1 MAPFIKISEITKQFG
16 DFTAVDSLSLEIEK
30 GALFCLLGG
39 SGCGK
44 TTLLRMLAGLETPTS
59 GTIEIDGIDMAAVHP
74 ADRPVNYMFQNYA
87 LFPHMSVAKNI
98 GYGLARAGISGADY
112 QARIDE
118 MLKLV
123 RLEGMGARNPD
134 QLSGGQRQRVA
145 LARALARRP
154 KVLLLDEPL
163 AALDKK
169 LREDTQFELVNIQ
182 ESLGTTFVV
191 VTHDQEEAMS
201 IGSQIGVMDEGRLVQ
216 VGTPQMLYDRPST
229 RFMADFLG
237 QVSFLPAIIDKATK
251 SKVIAHY
258 KSGHHESGHH
268 ESGQEIITLEAAIE
282 GVEAMPLATGD
293 AVTIALRPEKI
304 NLTRGTAK
312 GANQIGVT
320 IEELGYLGSVTHVR
334 ARMADGVMLKILLSN
349 RRRDEADFTWDE
361 AAVASFDAKDA
372 IILSQ

>member
-16 DFTAVDSLSLEIEK
+16 DFVAVDRLSLDIEK

-44 TTLLRMLAGLETPTS
+44 TTLLRMLAGLEMPTS
-59 GTIEIDGIDMAAVHP
+59 GTIEIDGTNMAGVHP

-98 GYGLARAGISGADY
+98 GYGLARAGISGQ
-112 QARIDE
+112 QAESRITE

-123 RLEGMGARNPD
+123 RLDGMGNRAPD
-134 QLSGGQRQRVA
+134 QLSGGQKQRVA

-182 ESLGTTFVV
+182 EDLGTTFVV

-201 IGSQIGVMDEGRLVQ
+201 IGSQIGVMDKGQLVQ
-216 VGTPQMLYDRPST
+216 TGTPQDLYDRPTSK
-229 RFMADFLG
+229 FLADFLG
-237 QVSFLPAIIDKATK
+237 QVSFLPATVTK
-251 SKVIAHY
+251 TAAGVLSARSICA
-258 KSGHHESGHH
+258 
-268 ESGQEIITLEAAIE
+268 ITAAYD
-282 GVEAMPLATGD
+282 GTLAKDT

-304 NLTRGTAK
+304 NLHRGEAT
-312 GANQIGVT
+312 GPNQLSVI
-320 IEELGYLGSVTHVR
+320 IEEMGYLGSVTHVR
-334 ARMADGVMLKILLSN
+334 ARAEDGTMLKILLSN
-349 RRRDEADFTWDE
+349 RRRDEAEFTWDE
-361 AAVASFDAKDA
+361 EVVASFDAKDA
-372 IILSQ
+372 IVLEQ

>member
-1 MAPFIKISEITKQFG
+1 MAPFVAISEITKKFG
-16 DFTAVDSLSLEIEK
+16 DFTAVDKVSLEIDK

-44 TTLLRMLAGLETPTS
+44 TTLLRMLAGLETPS
-59 GTIEIDGIDMAAVHP
+59 AGTIEIDGMNMAGVHP

-98 GYGLARAGISGADY
+98 GYGLARAGITGDEADK
-112 QARIDE
+112 RITD

-123 RLEGMGARNPD
+123 RLEGFESRRPD
-134 QLSGGQRQRVA
+134 QLSGGQKQRVA

-154 KVLLLDEPL
+154 KLLLLDEPL

-182 ESLGTTFVV
+182 EELGTTFVV

-201 IGSQIGVMDEGRLVQ
+201 IGSQIGVMDKGKLVQ
-216 VGTPQMLYDRPST
+216 IGTPQALYSRPQSV
-229 RFMADFLG
+229 FMADFLG
-237 QVSFLPAIIDKATK
+237 SVSFLPATITSSDDTATHAAALCD
-251 SKVIAHY
+251 VIAGPHAGFAAGD
-258 KSGHHESGHH
+258 KV
-268 ESGQEIITLEAAIE
+268 TL
-282 GVEAMPLATGD
+282 
-293 AVTIALRPEKI
+293 ALRPEKI
-304 NLTRGTAK
+304 NLTRGQVT
-312 GANQIGVT
+312 GPNQLEVT

-334 ARMADGVMLKILLSN
+334 ARTSDGVILKILLSN

-361 AAVASFDAKDA
+361 RALASFDAQDV
-372 IILSQ
+372 IILRD

>member
-16 DFTAVDSLSLEIEK
+16 DFIAVDRLSLDIEK

-44 TTLLRMLAGLETPTS
+44 TTLLRMLAGLEMPTS
-59 GTIEIDGIDMAAVHP
+59 GTIEIDGINMAGVHP

-98 GYGLARAGISGADY
+98 GYGLARAGISGQQAE
-112 QARIDE
+112 ARITE

-123 RLEGMGARNPD
+123 RLDGMGNRAPD
-134 QLSGGQRQRVA
+134 QLSGGQKQRVA

-182 ESLGTTFVV
+182 EDLGTTFVV

-201 IGSQIGVMDEGRLVQ
+201 IGSQIGVMDKGQLVQ
-216 VGTPQMLYDRPST
+216 TGTPQDLYDRPTSK
-229 RFMADFLG
+229 FLADFLG
-237 QVSFLPAIIDKATK
+237 QVSFLPATVTK
-251 SKVIAHY
+251 TAAGVLSARSICA
-258 KSGHHESGHH
+258 
-268 ESGQEIITLEAAIE
+268 ITAAYD
-282 GVEAMPLATGD
+282 GTLAKDT

-304 NLTRGTAK
+304 NLHRGKAT
-312 GANQIGVT
+312 GPNQLSVI
-320 IEELGYLGSVTHVR
+320 IEEMGYLGSVTHVR
-334 ARMADGVMLKILLSN
+334 ARAKDGTMLKILLSN
-349 RRRDEADFTWDE
+349 RRRDEAEFTWDE
-361 AAVASFDAKDA
+361 EVVASFDAKDA
-372 IILSQ
+372 IVLEQ

>member
-1 MAPFIKISEITKQFG
+1 MAPFIKISEITKEFG
-16 DFTAVDSLSLEIEK
+16 DFIAVDRLSLDIEK

-59 GTIEIDGIDMAAVHP
+59 GTIEIDGINMAGVHP

-98 GYGLARAGISGADY
+98 GYGLARAGISGAEAE
-112 QARIDE
+112 ARITE

-123 RLEGMGARNPD
+123 RLEGMGNRAPD
-134 QLSGGQRQRVA
+134 QLSGGQKQRVA

-182 ESLGTTFVV
+182 EDLGTTFVV

-201 IGSQIGVMDEGRLVQ
+201 IGSQIGVMDNGQLVQ
-216 VGTPQMLYDRPST
+216 TGTPQELYDRPTSK
-229 RFMADFLG
+229 FLADFLG
-237 QVSFLPAIIDKATK
+237 QVSFLPATITK
-251 SKVIAHY
+251 SDNGVVSARSICDITAV
-258 KSGHHESGHH
+258 HEGNLSANS
-268 ESGQEIITLEAAIE
+268 E
-282 GVEAMPLATGD
+282 
-293 AVTIALRPEKI
+293 VTIALRPEKI
-304 NLTRGTAK
+304 NLHRGVPQ
-312 GANQIGVT
+312 GPNQISVT
-320 IEELGYLGSVTHVR
+320 IEEMGYLGSVTHVR
-334 ARMADGVMLKILLSN
+334 ARAKDGTMLKILLSN
-349 RRRDEADFTWDE
+349 RRRDEAEFTWDE
-361 AAVASFDAKDA
+361 EAVASFDAKDA
-372 IILSQ
+372 IVLRA

>member
-16 DFTAVDSLSLEIEK
+16 DFTAVDTLSLEIEK

-44 TTLLRMLAGLETPTS
+44 TTLLRMMAGLEKPTS
-59 GTIEIDGIDMAAVHP
+59 GRIEIDGIDMADVHP

-87 LFPHMSVAKNI
+87 LFPHMNVAKNI
-98 GYGLARAGISGADY
+98 GYGLARAGISGAAYHDRV
-112 QARIDE
+112 QE

-123 RLEGMGARNPD
+123 HLEGFEDRRPH

-145 LARALARRP
+145 LARALARAP
-154 KVLLLDEPL
+154 KLLLLDEPL

-182 ESLGTTFVV
+182 EELGTTFVV

-201 IGSQIGVMDEGRLVQ
+201 IGSHIGVMDAGKLVQ
-216 VGTPQMLYDRPST
+216 VGTPQALYDRPRST
-229 RFMADFLG
+229 FMADFLG
-237 QVSFLPAIIDKATK
+237 QVSFLPARVQKVDKALI
-251 SKVIAHY
+251 SA
-258 KSGHHESGHH
+258 SGACD
-268 ESGQEIITLEAAIE
+268 ITADISPD
-282 GVEAMPLATGD
+282 GTGAD
-293 AVTIALRPEKI
+293 FTVGEDVTIALRPEKI
-304 NLTRGTAK
+304 NLGRGVAK
-312 GANQIGVT
+312 GPNQLEVK

-334 ARMADGVMLKILLSN
+334 ARTVDGTMLKILLSN

-361 AAVASFDAKDA
+361 MAVASFDAKDA
-372 IILSQ
+372 IVLRS

>member
-1 MAPFIKISEITKQFG
+1 MAPFIKISEITKSFG
-16 DFTAVDSLSLEIEK
+16 DFIAVDALSLDIEK

-44 TTLLRMLAGLETPTS
+44 TTLLRMMAGLEMPTS
-59 GTIEIDGIDMAAVHP
+59 GRIEIDGMDMAGVHP

-98 GYGLARAGISGADY
+98 GYGLARAGLSGAEY
-112 QARIDE
+112 EGRVAE

-123 RLEGMGARNPD
+123 RLEGMGARKPH

-154 KVLLLDEPL
+154 KLLLLDEPL

-182 ESLGTTFVV
+182 EDLGTTFVV

-201 IGSQIGVMDEGRLVQ
+201 IGSQIGVMDAGKLVQ
-216 VGTPQMLYDRPST
+216 VGTPQELYDTPRT
-229 RFMADFLG
+229 KFLADFLG
-237 QVSFLPAIIDKATK
+237 QVSFLPATVTK
-251 SKVIAHY
+251 TAKETISAKGACAIV
-258 KSGHHESGHH
+258 
-268 ESGQEIITLEAAIE
+268 AARPDE
-282 GVEAMPLATGD
+282 GGADFVAGD
-293 AVTIALRPEKI
+293 NVTIALRPEKI
-304 NLTRGTAK
+304 NLTRGVAK
-312 GANQIGVT
+312 GPNQLDVT

-334 ARMADGVMLKILLSN
+334 ARTQEGIMLKILLSN
-349 RRRDEADFTWDE
+349 RRRDEADFTWEDR
-361 AAVASFDAKDA
+361 AVASFDAKDA
-372 IILSQ
+372 ILLRR

>member
-16 DFTAVDSLSLEIEK
+16 DFIAVDRLSLDIEK

-59 GTIEIDGIDMAAVHP
+59 GTIEIDGINMAGVHP

-98 GYGLARAGISGADY
+98 GYGLARAGISGQEAE
-112 QARIDE
+112 ARIAE

-123 RLEGMGARNPD
+123 RLEGMGNRAPD
-134 QLSGGQRQRVA
+134 QLSGGQKQRVA

-182 ESLGTTFVV
+182 EDLGTTFVV

-201 IGSQIGVMDEGRLVQ
+201 IGSQIGVMDKGHLVQ
-216 VGTPQMLYDRPST
+216 TGTPQELYDRPTSK
-229 RFMADFLG
+229 FLADFLG
-237 QVSFLPAIIDKATK
+237 QVSFLPATVTKTDKGILTARG
-251 SKVIAHY
+251 ICD
-258 KSGHHESGHH
+258 
-268 ESGQEIITLEAAIE
+268 ITAAYDGPLGAEAE
-282 GVEAMPLATGD
+282 
-293 AVTIALRPEKI
+293 VTIALRPEKI
-304 NLTRGTAK
+304 NLHRGEPK
-312 GANQIGVT
+312 GPNQVAVI
-320 IEELGYLGSVTHVR
+320 IEEMGYLGSVTHVR
-334 ARMADGVMLKILLSN
+334 ARTKDGTMLKILLSN
-349 RRRDEADFTWDE
+349 RRRDEAEFTWDE
-361 AAVASFDAKDA
+361 QAVASFDAKDA
-372 IILSQ
+372 IVLEQ

>member
-1 MAPFIKISEITKQFG
+1 MAPFVKISEITKRFG
-16 DFTAVDSLSLEIEK
+16 DFIAVDTLSLDIEK

-59 GTIEIDGIDMAAVHP
+59 GTIEIDGHDMSGVHP

-112 QARIDE
+112 DDRIAQ

-123 RLEGMGARNPD
+123 RLEGFGHRKPD
-134 QLSGGQRQRVA
+134 QLSGGQKQRVA

-154 KVLLLDEPL
+154 KLLLLDEPL

-182 ESLGTTFVV
+182 EDLGTTFVV

-201 IGSQIGVMDEGRLVQ
+201 IGSQIGVMDAGKLVQ
-216 VGTPQMLYDRPST
+216 TGTPQSLYDAPKSK
-229 RFMADFLG
+229 FMADFLG
-237 QVSFLPAIIDKATK
+237 SVSFLPATIKTASSSKITASGLIDFTALPAQGFAK
-251 SKVIAHY
+251 
-258 KSGHHESGHH
+258 
-268 ESGQEIITLEAAIE
+268 
-282 GVEAMPLATGD
+282 GD
-293 AVTIALRPEKI
+293 KVTIALRPEKI
-304 NLTRGTAK
+304 NLSRGDAK
-312 GANQIGVT
+312 GANQMMVT

-334 ARMADGVMLKILLSN
+334 ARTTDGTMIKILLSN
-349 RRRDEADFTWDE
+349 RRRTQDAFTWDE
-361 AAVASFDAKDA
+361 QVVASFDPQDV
-372 IILSQ
+372 ILLPEDS

>member
-1 MAPFIKISEITKQFG
+1 MAPFIKISEITKSFG
-16 DFTAVDSLSLEIEK
+16 DFKAVDRLSLDIEK

-44 TTLLRMLAGLETPTS
+44 TTLLRMMAGLEKPTS
-59 GTIEIDGIDMAAVHP
+59 GRIEIDGMDMAGVHP
-74 ADRPVNYMFQNYA
+74 AVRPVNYMFQNYA

-112 QARIDE
+112 EARIAE

-123 RLEGMGARNPD
+123 RLEGMGARAPD

-154 KVLLLDEPL
+154 KLLLLDEPL

-182 ESLGTTFVV
+182 EELGTTFVV

-201 IGSQIGVMDEGRLVQ
+201 IGSQIGVMDAGNLVQ
-216 VGTPQMLYDRPST
+216 VGTPQELYDAPRT
-229 RFMADFLG
+229 KFLADFLG
-237 QVSFLPAIIDKATK
+237 QVSFLPATITAVTGQMVHAQGECAIEAKLDDKAINDWAK
-251 SKVIAHY
+251 SDEVI
-258 KSGHHESGHH
+258 
-268 ESGQEIITLEAAIE
+268 
-282 GVEAMPLATGD
+282 
-293 AVTIALRPEKI
+293 IALRPEKI
-304 NLTRGTAK
+304 NLTRERAVGP
-312 GANQIGVT
+312 NQLEVT

-334 ARMADGVMLKILLSN
+334 ARTKDGLMIKILLSN
-349 RRRDEADFTWDE
+349 RRRDEVDFTWDDK
-361 AAVASFDAKDA
+361 AVASFDAQDA
-372 IILSQ
+372 ILLRR

>member
-1 MAPFIKISEITKQFG
+1 MAPFIEISEITKSFG
-16 DFTAVDSLSLEIEK
+16 DFMAVDKLSLTIDK

-44 TTLLRMLAGLETPTS
+44 TTLLRMLAGLEKPSS
-59 GTIEIDGIDMAAVHP
+59 GQIKIDGVDMASVHP

-112 QARIDE
+112 ESRIDE

-123 RLEGMGARNPD
+123 RLEGFEARMPD
-134 QLSGGQRQRVA
+134 QLSGGQCQRVA

-182 ESLGTTFVV
+182 EELGTTFVV

-201 IGSQIGVMDEGRLVQ
+201 LASQIGVMKAGKLVQ
-216 VGTPQMLYDRPST
+216 VGTPQDLYDSPQT

-237 QVSFLPAIIDKATK
+237 QVSFLPAKFVEQTK
-251 SKVIAHY
+251 SHITA
-258 KSGHHESGHH
+258 SGVC
-268 ESGQEIITLEAAIE
+268 EIKA
-282 GVEAMPLATGD
+282 AMPDTAFAPRGGWQVGSDLTF
-293 AVTIALRPEKI
+293 ALRPEKI
-304 NLTRGTAK
+304 NLTREPMTGP
-312 GANQIGVT
+312 NQIEVT

-334 ARMADGVMLKILLSN
+334 ARAKDGTMLKILLSN
-349 RRRDEADFTWDE
+349 RRRNEADFTWE
-361 AAVASFDAKDA
+361 EVAYASFDPQDA
-372 IILSQ
+372 IILRD